1 MAFAKTSA
9 RRYSYTNNKK
19 IEKLQRT
26 IDMLAYGSLFLD
38 ICIAFITTMSL
49 LKIARGEFILESIN
63 YLLTSVVAMSLISG
77 GMLLYLKH
85 YEKLMTEFLRI
96 KYKIR
101 MPLPSPYVRYSFK
114 WKLRRKWEKF
124 KRSLGI

>member
-1 MAFAKTSA
+1 
-9 RRYSYTNNKK
+9 
-19 IEKLQRT
+19 
-26 IDMLAYGSLFLD
+26 MLAYGSLFLD

-63 YLLTSVVAMSLISG
+63 YLLTSVVAMSLVSG

-85 YEKLMTEFLRI
+85 YERIMTEFLRL

-101 MPLPSPYVRYSFK
+101 MPLPLPYVRYSFK